1 MKNPFLSFYHV
12 PNSKELLDIAFS
24 RAMKS
29 SAQVSKNAPILLKA
43 KKKESKRI
51 KVAIE
56 ELLDRILTIIKR
68 VPMIEELPDF
78 YKELASLL
86 VDVDELR
93 LILGKL
99 NGILPLLRK
108 LQREYSKKLSQIE
121 SPKDADRIRRAAFGR
136 ISSIINKQNPNL
148 EYLNKIRGRLREI
161 PSIDDTLHCIVV
173 AGYPNVGKSSFV
185 KQISTN
191 KKIEVQ
197 EYPFTTK
204 KLILGHFDIEKRFD
218 KIKLQFLDT
227 PGILDRPMSKRN
239 NIELQAILALRL
251 ISDLIIFVFD
261 PTPSCG
267 YSIDSQ
273 LDLFYEV
280 KNNFTKEGKIEIVI
294 VFNKM
299 DLASSEEIQSL
310 RKRLNMEEKEHFL
323 INALSGENLDMLKE
337 MIIKRYSSNE

>member
-1 MKNPFLSFYHV
+1 MKNPFLEFYHV

-51 KVAIE
+51 KTAIE

-78 YKELASLL
+78 YRELASLL

-93 LILGKL
+93 LTLGKL
-99 NGILPLLRK
+99 HGILSLLRK
-108 LQREYSKKLSQIE
+108 IQREHSKKLSQIE
-121 SPKDADRIRRAAFGR
+121 TPKDADRIRRAAFGR

-148 EYLNKIRGRLREI
+148 EYLNSIRGRLKEI
-161 PSIDDTLHCIVV
+161 PSLDYTLRTIVV

-191 KKIEVQ
+191 KRIEVQ

-204 KLILGHFDIEKRFD
+204 KLAIGH
-218 KIKLQFLDT
+218 
-227 PGILDRPMSKRN
+227 
-239 NIELQAILALRL
+239 
-251 ISDLIIFVFD
+251 
-261 PTPSCG
+261 
-267 YSIDSQ
+267 YSI
-273 LDLFYEV
+273 
-280 KNNFTKEGKIEIVI
+280 
-294 VFNKM
+294 
-299 DLASSEEIQSL
+299 
-310 RKRLNMEEKEHFL
+310 
-323 INALSGENLDMLKE
+323 
-337 MIIKRYSSNE
+337 

>member
-1 MKNPFLSFYHV
+1 MKNPFLSFFHV

-56 ELLDRILTIIKR
+56 ELLDRIMTIIKR

-78 YKELASLL
+78 YKELAMLL
-86 VDVDELR
+86 VDVDVLK
-93 LILGKL
+93 LTLGKL
-99 NGILPLLRK
+99 NGILPVLRK
-108 LQREYSKKLSQIE
+108 LQWEHSKKLSQIE
-121 SPKDADRIRRAAFGR
+121 TPKDADRIRRAAFGR
-136 ISSIINKQNPNL
+136 ISSVINKQNRNL
-148 EYLNKIRGRLREI
+148 EYLNNIRGRLKEI
-161 PSIDDTLHCIVV
+161 PSLDYTLRTIVV

-191 KKIEVQ
+191 KRIEVQ

-204 KLILGHFDIEKRFD
+204 KLAIGHFSLKKRYSQ
-218 KIKLQFLDT
+218 IKLQFIDT

-251 ISDLIIFVFD
+251 ISDLIIFMFD

-273 LDLFYEV
+273 LDLYHEI
-280 KNNFTKEGKIEIVI
+280 KDNFTKEGTIEIII

-299 DLASSEEIQSL
+299 DLASLEEIKSL
-310 RKRLNMEEKEHFL
+310 RKRLNIEEKEHFL
-323 INALSGENLDMLKE
+323 INALSGENLDLLKDFLV
-337 MIIKRYSSNE
+337 KRYSSNE

>member
-1 MKNPFLSFYHV
+1 MKNPFIEFYHV
-12 PNSKELLDIAFS
+12 PISKELLDIAFS

-29 SAQVSKNAPILLKA
+29 SAQVSNNAPILLKA

-56 ELLDRILTIIKR
+56 ELLDRIMTIIKR

-86 VDVDELR
+86 VDVDELK
-93 LILGKL
+93 LTLGKL
-99 NGILPLLRK
+99 HGILPLLRK
-108 LQREYSKKLSQIE
+108 LQREHSKKLSQIE
-121 SPKDADRIRRAAFGR
+121 TPKDADRIRRAAFGR
-136 ISSIINKQNPNL
+136 ISSVINKQNSNL
-148 EYLNKIRGRLREI
+148 EYLNSIRGRLKEI
-161 PSIDDTLHCIVV
+161 PSIDDALRCIVV

-191 KKIEVQ
+191 KRIEVQ

-204 KLILGHFDIEKRFD
+204 KLAIGHFVIEKRYSQ
-218 KIKLQFLDT
+218 IRLQFLDT
-227 PGILDRPMSKRN
+227 PGILDRPMAKRN
-239 NIELQAILALRL
+239 NIELQSVLALRL
-251 ISDLIIFVFD
+251 ISDLIIFMFD

-273 LDLFYEV
+273 FDLFHEI
-280 KNNFTKEGKIEIVI
+280 KNNFTQEGKIEMVI

-299 DLASSEEIQSL
+299 DLASSEEIESL
-310 RKRLNMEEKEHFL
+310 RKRLNIEENGHFL
-323 INALSGENLDMLKE
+323 INALSGENLDLLKDFLVE
-337 MIIKRYSSNE
+337 RYSSNE

>member
-1 MKNPFLSFYHV
+1 MKNPFLEFYHV

-56 ELLDRILTIIKR
+56 ELLDRIITIIKR

-78 YKELASLL
+78 YRELASLL
-86 VDVDELR
+86 VDVDVLR
-93 LILGKL
+93 LTLGKL

-108 LQREYSKKLSQIE
+108 LQREHSKKLSQIE
-121 SPKDADRIRRAAFGR
+121 TPKDADRIRRAAFGR
-136 ISSIINKQNPNL
+136 ISSVINKQNPNL
-148 EYLNKIRGRLREI
+148 EYLNKIRGRLKEI
-161 PSIDDTLHCIVV
+161 PSLDYTLRSIVV

-191 KKIEVQ
+191 KRIEVQ

-204 KLILGHFDIEKRFD
+204 KILMGHFFLKKRYSQ
-218 KIKLQFLDT
+218 IKLQFIDT

-251 ISDLIIFVFD
+251 ISDLIIFMFD

-273 LDLFYEV
+273 LDLYHEI

-299 DLASSEEIQSL
+299 DLASSEEIESL
-310 RKRLNMEEKEHFL
+310 RKRLNVEEKNCFL
-323 INALSGENLDMLKE
+323 INALSGENLDLVKE
-337 MIIKRYSSNE
+337 MLRKRYSSNE